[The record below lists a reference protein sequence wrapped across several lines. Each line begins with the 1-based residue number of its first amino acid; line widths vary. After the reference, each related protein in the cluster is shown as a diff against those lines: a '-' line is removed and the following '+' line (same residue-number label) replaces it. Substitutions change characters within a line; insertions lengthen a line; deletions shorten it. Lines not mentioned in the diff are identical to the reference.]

1 MSLEPTPNSSVISEA
16 ISSVTTSYRNRSSQ
30 MIQSGEGLL
39 ASTAR
44 RSLTSERGQR
54 EEVKGQGLL
63 TSTARRPLTSE
74 RGQREEVKGHGD
86 EGGLLDNLGA
96 KLGSFLIGAPKS
108 DSGMV
113 KLLCNLTG
121 SFFTL
126 SYSHKF

>member
-54 EEVKGQGLL
+54 EEVKGQG
-63 TSTARRPLTSE
+63 
-74 RGQREEVKGHGD
+74 D
-86 EGGLLDNLGA
+86 EGGLLDNLGSM
-96 KLGSFLIGAPKS
+96 LGSFLIGGPKS